1 MHKESIMQPICD
13 RELHEECGVFG
24 VVGVPDAA
32 NLTYY
37 GLHSLNI
44 AGRKGAVS

>member
-24 VVGVPDAA
+24 IYRADSA
-32 NLTYY
+32 NT
-37 GLHSLNI
+37 
-44 AGRKGAVS
+44 

>member
-24 VVGVPDAA
+24 VVER
-32 NLTYY
+32 LTQ
-37 GLHSLNI
+37 LT
-44 AGRKGAVS
+44 

>member
-32 NLTYY
+32 TTAFIPC
-37 GLHSLNI
+37 NI

>member
-32 NLTYY
+32 NLIPC
-37 GLHSLNI
+37 NI

>member
-24 VVGVPDAA
+24 VVGVPDEPY
-32 NLTYY
+32 L
-37 GLHSLNI
+37 
-44 AGRKGAVS
+44 RKRSFHGQSRI

>member
-37 GLHSLNI
+37 GLIPCNI